1 MKYQVLV
8 HNPFRNLKNNARWLK
23 WLMNFNARRFTL
35 TTPPFAGK
43 FEPNYFFDFKQ
54 LIVNLSGQILE
65 NSSKN
70 FPKFQFFEAWH
81 RPISGKLIH
90 CFEFSISAAVILE
103 NFSIF
108 GWVFQKSVCV
118 TPRKNWNFG
127 KFLDEFSRICPEG
140 LTIDCLKSKK

>member
-70 FPKFQFFEAWH
+70 FPKFQFFRGVTQTDFWKTH
-81 RPISGKLIH
+81 PSFRIFK
-90 CFEFSISAAVILE
+90 FSWGFFWKTS
-103 NFSIF
+103 
-108 GWVFQKSVCV
+108 
-118 TPRKNWNFG
+118 PY
-127 KFLDEFSRICPEG
+127 LDEFSRNRPVSSPKIIK
-140 LTIDCLKSKK
+140 LTIG